1 MMPEFW
7 EYRLTTC
14 DSSAIRFVADQDR
27 DSTEKQ
33 LEGDPRL
40 LTYRVKPQTQFPV
53 MRRPSV
59 RVLQHLRRLQ
69 IHKTEVNQMH
79 DSVVTINN
87 TNWPAHRKKTGTLV
101 DLRVL
106 DPADR
111 SPKPRGWSSGQISC
125 ANSEYQPRSSTQLQ
139 SPIRRVSSSSRT
151 CRTRHQARTAL
162 GTKTQLNNQQLEPG
176 GASCP
181 KSRTLAT

>member
-7 EYRLTTC
+7 EYLITTC
-14 DSSAIRFVADQDR
+14 DGSVIRFVADQDR

-33 LEGDPRL
+33 LEADPRL
-40 LTYRVKPQTQFPV
+40 LTYRAKPQTQFPV

-69 IHKTEVNQMH
+69 THKSEENHMH

-87 TNWPAHRKKTGTLV
+87 TNWPAYRKKNGTLV

-106 DPADR
+106 DPTDR
-111 SPKPRGWSSGQISC
+111 SPKPRLVFRPDKLRELGIPAALIDAAAKSDPQGLLLFEDLPDQAPSAKGSRDQ
-125 ANSEYQPRSSTQLQ
+125 ATTEQ
-139 SPIRRVSSSSRT
+139 S
-151 CRTRHQARTAL
+151 
-162 GTKTQLNNQQLEPG
+162 
-176 GASCP
+176 AS
-181 KSRTLAT
+181 